1 MQKWFCYSILFFSW
15 IVGNGQEL
23 SGIVRDAVDGAPL
36 VGATVV
42 LDDSVQFSVTDDAGH
57 YLFEEVTPGRHQ
69 LKISSVGYKS
79 GILSDVWM
87 KNGKVTTENI
97 DLNRDYTSLDE
108 VVVTEPVRLSEIGK
122 MTISEEQINRFAAT
136 YYDPARLV
144 TISPDV
150 AISNDQN
157 NQISVRGISPNYN
170 TWRLEGVEIVNPNH
184 LSNAGTFSDQPTST
198 GGGVNILSAQMLDH
212 SSFLYGGFS
221 TEYGNSVGGIFDMGL
236 RTGNQK
242 ERQYTAQASLIGLDF
257 SAEGPF
263 SKNSKASYIANYRYS
278 FTGLLTSMGV
288 DFGGESIGFQD
299 LSFNVNLPMSEKASI
314 SVFGVGGLN
323 FNNFDSKDF
332 DESEV
337 QKDRSDIY
345 YSGKMGAMGVHLDYQ
360 LGNGTFNI
368 SAAYSTSDNE
378 RDQTTYDSDQNDIR
392 QFNTALVN
400 EILSINGKYNF
411 ELGKGDATLGVI
423 GNNYHFSYYRY
434 DIYYTPFQ
442 FNLSVPS
449 IVNDKTDVTYYAP
462 YVSFDYPISQLIR
475 LSTGVTY
482 NLNSGGDQ
490 RIDPRGT
497 LTFFT
502 GDRSEFYLS
511 AGLYSQQLNPNNY
524 YFVYP
529 TNGGDYYAPGE
540 DYNFIQSSR
549 FLVGYNQQWTSW
561 HFSSEAFYYLF
572 PEIHVNANPN
582 DDAKS
587 YGISMMLDKSFTS
600 DWYLNLGGSLFES
613 TWGDNRNSRYNLKHN
628 LNISGGKEW
637 FFTRKGL
644 KRALSVNAKII
655 HQGGL
660 IDPIAEIPSL
670 QVTTNNNDYFR
681 VDLRVQWTK
690 YREKMTTSIALD
702 LQNATNQQNDAYQYY
717 DSFTGQYEQAT
728 QLGMIPILTYRVEF

>member
-1 MQKWFCYSILFFSW
+1 MA
-15 IVGNGQEL
+15 GNSQEL
-23 SGIVRDAVDGAPL
+23 NGVIKDAVDGEAL

-42 LDDSVQFSVTDDAGH
+42 LDDSVQFTVSDDKGH
-57 YLFEEVTPGRHQ
+57 FLFEDVSPGRHQ

-79 GILSDVWM
+79 GVLSDVWV

-108 VVVTEPVRLSEIGK
+108 VVVTEPMRLSEIGK

-157 NQISVRGISPNYN
+157 NQISVRGISPDYN

-198 GGGVNILSAQMLDH
+198 GGGVNILSAQMLDR

-221 TEYGNSVGGIFDMGL
+221 SEYGNSVGGIFDMGL
-236 RTGNQK
+236 RTGNQR

-299 LSFNVNLPMSEKASI
+299 LSFNANLPLSEKTNL

-323 FNNFDSKDF
+323 FNRFDAKTL

-345 YSGKMGAMGVHLDYQ
+345 YDGKMGAMGAHFDHQ
-360 LGNGTFNI
+360 LGNGTLDI
-368 SAAYSTSDNE
+368 SVAYSTSDNE
-378 RDQTTYDSDQNDIR
+378 RDQTVYNSDQNDIR
-392 QFNTALVN
+392 EFNTALVN
-400 EILSINGKYNF
+400 EILSVNSKYNF
-411 ELGKGDATLGVI
+411 QVGRGDATLGII
-423 GNNYHFSYYRY
+423 GSSYHFSYYSY
-434 DIYYTPFQ
+434 DIYYNPFQ
-442 FNLSVPS
+442 KNLSVPS
-449 IVNDKTDVTYYAP
+449 IVDTKTNITYYAP
-462 YVSFDYPISQLIR
+462 YVQIDYPISQLIK

-482 NLNSGGDQ
+482 NLNRYGDK
-490 RIDPRGT
+490 RVDPRGN

-502 GDRSEFYLS
+502 GDRSEVYLS

-524 YFVYP
+524 YFIYP
-529 TNGGDYYAPGE
+529 TNGGDYYAPDG

-549 FLVGYNQQWTSW
+549 FLIGYNQHWKSW
-561 HFSSEAFYYLF
+561 HLSTEAFYYQF
-572 PEIHVNANPN
+572 PEVHINDNP
-582 DDAKS
+582 DEEAKS
-587 YGISMMLDKSFTS
+587 YGVSIMLDKSFTS
-600 DWYLNLGGSLFES
+600 DWYFNVGGSLFES
-613 TWGDNRNSRYNLKHN
+613 LWGNDRDNRYNLKHN

-637 FFTRKGL
+637 IFTKKQL
-644 KRALSVNAKII
+644 KRSLSVNAKII

-660 IDPIAEIPSL
+660 IDPMTETPPLLVA
-670 QVTTNNNDYFR
+670 TNNNDYFR
-681 VDLRVQWTK
+681 LDLRVQWTK

-717 DSFTGQYEQAT
+717 DSFTGQYERAT
-728 QLGMIPILTYRVEF
+728 QLGLIPILTYRVEF